1 MYHYLHNINICK
13 KNNSYIDEELMKS
26 QIESIKENEKT
37 HYNIPDPVFSNDR
50 VEGQLVPGIIYLTSF
65 IREFV
70 RKKIKKARIYYNN
83 NKDKEICF

>member
-1 MYHYLHNINICK
+1 MYHYLHNICK
-13 KNNSYIDEELMKS
+13 KNNSYIDEELLKS

-37 HYNIPDPVFSNDR
+37 HYNIPDPVFSNDK
-50 VEGQLVPGIIYLTSF
+50 VEGQLVPGILASF